1 MQVMRL
7 HKCRGYPLHLAPYL
21 KCANISN
28 LDFRLLLFV
37 GQHMSKKLTVEQIM
51 QMQKNLFN
59 TTGNFEGTL
68 TLQEVKDLMSGN
80 YNSEIVERFICKDG
94 RVYRRER
101 ILL

>member
-1 MQVMRL
+1 
-7 HKCRGYPLHLAPYL
+7 
-21 KCANISN
+21 
-28 LDFRLLLFV
+28 
-37 GQHMSKKLTVEQIM
+37 MSKKLTVEQIM